1 MNKKFSVRYP
11 TLIVATIMV
20 SVLFLG
26 CAGQKEA
33 AKPAAAS
40 AAKTYD
46 VIRAATPTD
55 VVQTIDYYVGDEL
68 GFFEKEGIKI
78 EYVGVVPAPQLV
90 AGVVAGKIDVGGA
103 HVGRTIAGISAGA
116 KIKAVS
122 AHLETTPDNP
132 HMVYVVKA
140 NSPIKTPQDLIGK
153 KIGISSQGGCH
164 EYTPYAYLEKNGIPE
179 PKGKVEFTL
188 VPQTSLEQALRQG
201 DIDVAG
207 FHANPD
213 QIGTKGEFR
222 VLFSDYDVWGGIGGN
237 APTYFSEKFISEKPD
252 VVRRFVT
259 AMAKIHDW
267 ANANPQQAAE
277 ITARRAKVPVDRVRP
292 VYYAPHALIKEE
304 TVTVWI
310 ELLKRFGEIKGDI
323 RPDQIYTNEFNPF
336 TPQAKK

>member
-1 MNKKFSVRYP
+1 M
-11 TLIVATIMV
+11 
-20 SVLFLG
+20 
-26 CAGQKEA
+26 
-33 AKPAAAS
+33 
-40 AAKTYD
+40 
-46 VIRAATPTD
+46 
-55 VVQTIDYYVGDEL
+55 
-68 GFFEKEGIKI
+68 
-78 EYVGVVPAPQLV
+78 
-90 AGVVAGKIDVGGA
+90 
-103 HVGRTIAGISAGA
+103 
-116 KIKAVS
+116 
-122 AHLETTPDNP
+122 
-132 HMVYVVKA
+132 
-140 NSPIKTPQDLIGK
+140 
-153 KIGISSQGGCH
+153 
-164 EYTPYAYLEKNGIPE
+164 
-179 PKGKVEFTL
+179 EFTL